1 LFVHFREKFER
12 EKRTANAAMLSLQNT
27 LELSRK
33 KIQKEEEWKQTTDG
47 VRKQLV
53 EEKQDLLTRYSKAT
67 KVETLN
73 SNLREI
79 KIQ

>member
-53 EEKQDLLTRYSKAT
+53 EEKQDLLTR
-67 KVETLN
+67 
-73 SNLREI
+73 
-79 KIQ
+79 

>member
-1 LFVHFREKFER
+1 
-12 EKRTANAAMLSLQNT
+12 MLSLQNS

-53 EEKQDLLTRYSKAT
+53 EEKQDLLTR
-67 KVETLN
+67 
-73 SNLREI
+73 
-79 KIQ
+79 